1 MEQRGMSQVNIRQ
14 LFEDKQARLELKR
27 VAGNDGIDRII
38 DSDAVEASNREM
50 VSHLSRIHPSW
61 VQVLSETELDYLRN
75 LSMNEREKVFEQVE
89 QNGTA
94 CLIVAGSASIP
105 PELIAFANRSGIP
118 LFASSKTSVHL
129 MWLIRHYLAKEL
141 AEATTRHGV
150 FLDVLGVGVMITGE
164 SAVGKSELGLELV
177 TRGSGLVADDVVEL
191 HRIAPDTLEGRCP
204 DLLRDFL
211 EVRGLGMLNIRTMFG
226 ETAVR
231 RKKSLKLIVH
241 LHRTQDGDLSK
252 MERLPLV
259 ATHQEILG
267 VKINTVNIPVVAGRN
282 LAVLVEAAARNFVLQ
297 QRGINTMQE
306 FVSRHDQLLAG
317 E

>member
-1 MEQRGMSQVNIRQ
+1 MSQVNIRQ
-14 LFEDKQARLELKR
+14 LFEDKQIRLELTR
-27 VAGNDGIDRII
+27 VAGTDGVDRII
-38 DSDAVEASNREM
+38 DSEAVEASNREM
-50 VSHLSRIHPSW
+50 VGHLSLIHPSW

-75 LSMNEREKVFEQVE
+75 QNQSERDSAFEQIE
-89 QNGTA
+89 KNGTT
-94 CLIVAGSASIP
+94 CLIVAGSAEIP
-105 PELIAFANRSGIP
+105 QELISFANRSSIP
-118 LFASSKTSVHL
+118 LFASAKPSVHL

-150 FLDVLGVGVMITGE
+150 LLDVLGVGVMITGE
-164 SAVGKSELGLELV
+164 SAVGKSELGLELI

-204 DLLRDFL
+204 ELLRDFL

-241 LHRTQDGDLSK
+241 LHRAQEGELSQ

-259 ATHQEILG
+259 ATNQDILG
-267 VKINTVNIPVVAGRN
+267 VKISTVNIPVVAGRN

-297 QRGINTMQE
+297 QRGINTMHE
-306 FVSRHDQLLAG
+306 FINRHDQMLSG
-317 E
+317 S

>member
-1 MEQRGMSQVNIRQ
+1 MSQVNIRQ
-14 LFEDKQARLELKR
+14 LFEDKQVRLELTR
-27 VAGNDGIDRII
+27 VAGNDGVDRII
-38 DSDAVEASNREM
+38 DSKAVEASNREL

-61 VQVLSETELDYLRN
+61 VQVLSQTELDYLRN
-75 LSMNEREKVFEQVE
+75 LSLGEREKVFEQIE
-89 QNGTA
+89 QNGTT
-94 CLIVAGSASIP
+94 CLIVAGCVDIP
-105 PELIAFANRSGIP
+105 QELISFANKSSIP
-118 LFASSKTSVHL
+118 LFASATPSVHL
-129 MWLIRHYLAKEL
+129 MWLIRHYLTKEL
-141 AEATTRHGV
+141 AEVTMRHGV

-191 HRIAPDTLEGRCP
+191 YRITPDTLEGRCP

-241 LHRTQDGDLSK
+241 LHRAQEGELSQ

-259 ATHQEILG
+259 ASHQEILG
-267 VKINTVNIPVVAGRN
+267 VKINTVKIPVVAGRN

-306 FVSRHDQLLAG
+306 FISRHDQMLL
-317 E
+317 EE

>member
-1 MEQRGMSQVNIRQ
+1 MERCGMSQVNIRQ
-14 LFEDKQARLELKR
+14 LFEDKQVRLELAH
-27 VAGNDGIDRII
+27 VAGNDGVDRII
-38 DSDAVEASNREM
+38 DSEAVEASNREL

-75 LSMNEREKVFEQVE
+75 LSLAEREHVFEQIE
-89 QNGTA
+89 QNGTT
-94 CLIVAGSASIP
+94 CLIVAGAAEIP
-105 PELIAFANRSGIP
+105 PELIAFANQSRIP
-118 LFASSKTSVHL
+118 LFVSAKPSVHL

-141 AEATTRHGV
+141 AETTTRHGV
-150 FLDVLGVGVMITGE
+150 FLDVLGVGVMITGD
-164 SAVGKSELGLELV
+164 SAVGKSELGLELI

-204 DLLRDFL
+204 ELLRDFL

-231 RKKSLKLIVH
+231 RKKSLKLVVH
-241 LHRTQDGDLSK
+241 LHRAQEGELSQ

-259 ATHQEILG
+259 ATNQEILG

-306 FVSRHDQLLAG
+306 FISRHDQLLAG
-317 E
+317 D

>member
-1 MEQRGMSQVNIRQ
+1 MERRGMSQVNVRQ
-14 LFEDKQARLELKR
+14 LFENKQVRLELTH
-27 VAGNDGIDRII
+27 VAGDDGTRRII
-38 DSDAVEASNREM
+38 DSEAVDASNREM

-61 VQVLSETELDYLRN
+61 VQVLSEIELDYLNN
-75 LSMNEREKVFEQVE
+75 LTLAEREEVFEQVE
-89 QNGTA
+89 QNGTV
-94 CLIVAGSASIP
+94 CLIVAGSAEVPSD
-105 PELIAFANRSGIP
+105 LIDFANRSRIP
-118 LFASSKTSVHL
+118 LFASTKASVHL

-141 AEATTRHGV
+141 AETTTRHGV

-164 SAVGKSELGLELV
+164 SAVGKSELGLELI

-204 DLLRDFL
+204 ELLRDFL

-226 ETAVR
+226 ETSVR
-231 RKKSLKLIVH
+231 RKKSLKLIVY
-241 LHRTQDGDLSK
+241 LHQTQNGDLSK
-252 MERLPLV
+252 MDRLPLV

-297 QRGINTMQE
+297 QRGIDTMQE
-306 FVSRHDQLLAG
+306 FISRHDRFLTG
-317 E
+317 D

>member
-1 MEQRGMSQVNIRQ
+1 MSQVNIQQ
-14 LFEDKQARLELKR
+14 LFQDKQVRLELTR
-27 VAGNDGIDRII
+27 VAGTDGVDRII
-38 DSDAVEASNREM
+38 DSEAVEASNREL

-75 LSMNEREKVFEQVE
+75 LTLAERERAFEQIE
-89 QNGTA
+89 QNGTT
-94 CLIVAGSASIP
+94 CLIVAGCADIP
-105 PELIAFANRSGIP
+105 QELIDFANRSSIP
-118 LFASSKTSVHL
+118 LFASSKPSVHL

-141 AEATTRHGV
+141 AESTTRHGV

-164 SAVGKSELGLELV
+164 SAVGKSELGLELI

-204 DLLRDFL
+204 ELLRDFL

-231 RKKSLKLIVH
+231 RKKSLKLIVY
-241 LHRTQDGDLSK
+241 LHRTQDGDLSR

-259 ATHQEILG
+259 ATNQEILG
-267 VKINTVNIPVVAGRN
+267 VKISTVNIPVVAGRN

-306 FVSRHDQLLAG
+306 FISRHDQLLQG
-317 E
+317 D

>member
-1 MEQRGMSQVNIRQ
+1 MEQRGMSQVNVRQ
-14 LFEDKQARLELKR
+14 LFEDKQVRLELTH

-38 DSDAVEASNREM
+38 DSEAVDASNREM

-61 VQVLSETELDYLRN
+61 VQVLSETELDYLGN
-75 LSMNEREKVFEQVE
+75 LTLPEREEVFEQVE
-89 QNGTA
+89 QNGTV
-94 CLIVAGSASIP
+94 CLIVAGGAEVP
-105 PELIAFANRSGIP
+105 PELISFAHRSSIP
-118 LFASSKTSVHL
+118 LFSSAKASVHL

-164 SAVGKSELGLELV
+164 SAVGKSELGLELI

-204 DLLRDFL
+204 ELLRDFL

-226 ETAVR
+226 ETSVR
-231 RKKSLKLIVH
+231 RKKSLKLIVY
-241 LHRTQDGDLSK
+241 LHQTHNGDLSK
-252 MERLPLV
+252 MDRLPLV

-297 QRGINTMQE
+297 QRGIDTMQE
-306 FVSRHDQLLAG
+306 FISRHDQLLAEG
-317 E
+317 

>member
-1 MEQRGMSQVNIRQ
+1 MSQVNIRQ
-14 LFEDKQARLELKR
+14 LFEDKQIRLELTR
-27 VAGNDGIDRII
+27 VAGTDGVDRII
-38 DSDAVEASNREM
+38 DSEAVEASNREM
-50 VSHLSRIHPSW
+50 VGHLSLIHPSW

-75 LSMNEREKVFEQVE
+75 QNQSERDSAFEQIE
-89 QNGTA
+89 KNGTT
-94 CLIVAGSASIP
+94 CLIVAGSAEIP
-105 PELIAFANRSGIP
+105 PELISFANRSSIP
-118 LFASSKTSVHL
+118 LFASAKPSVHL

-150 FLDVLGVGVMITGE
+150 LLDVLGVGVMITGE
-164 SAVGKSELGLELV
+164 SAVGKSELGLELI

-204 DLLRDFL
+204 ELLRDFL

-241 LHRTQDGDLSK
+241 LHRAQEGELSQ

-259 ATHQEILG
+259 ATNQDILG
-267 VKINTVNIPVVAGRN
+267 VKISTVNIPVVAGRN

-297 QRGINTMQE
+297 QRGINTMHE
-306 FVSRHDQLLAG
+306 FINRHDQMLSG
-317 E
+317 S